1 MAIFALESAA
11 KTPHFEGSGLRVLR
25 WHVSHFSFPMS
36 NQRPLSFWQIW
47 NMSFGFLGIQFGWG
61 LQMANMSSIYQFLGV
76 EEKDIAILWLAAPL
90 TGLIVQPI
98 IGYYSDRTWTRLGR
112 RRPYFLFGA
121 IFASLAL
128 IAMPNSTVWWMAAG
142 LLWILDASVNVSM
155 EPFRAFVGDL
165 LPPKQR
171 KSGFAMQSLLIGL
184 GAVLSSAL
192 PFILT
197 EGFDVSKEATV
208 ESPIPPA
215 VKLAFYI
222 GAAVF
227 FAAVMVT
234 IVTTREH
241 PPADREAFERMK
253 REKSGLGHAFAEIFQ
268 GIGSMPKAMKE
279 LAVVQFFTWLALF
292 CMWIYFVP
300 GVGKKVYGGSPLG
313 LHDAAAEKLVEENQ
327 RVLPPAIALARAY
340 EAKKAEVAAARAQ
353 ASGGPWFQ
361 PLLKMFGLAKGDP
374 DPGESIDAAMLGQLI
389 RASSQA
395 AATPDPKELKSPLV
409 KSFAHALA
417 ANGVDSPASPGI
429 DAAASQLRDTLAAAR
444 RYQEGSAW
452 GGVCFSAYNLVAF
465 FFAFVLL
472 ALTKAF
478 SAKKIHLVCLA
489 VGAVGLIFA
498 AMAASPSHLLIAMI
512 GVGVAW
518 ASILSMPYAMLANV
532 IPGDKMGFYMGV
544 FNFFIVLPQ
553 ILASV
558 ALGKLVDKFLGG
570 DAMKAVLAGGIAM
583 AIASAAVLIVGE
595 ESEGGGPS
603 QA

>member
-1 MAIFALESAA
+1 MSRRPD
-11 KTPHFEGSGLRVLR
+11 THSPH
-25 WHVSHFSFPMS
+25 PMP

-128 IAMPNSTVWWMAAG
+128 IAMPNSSVWWVAAG

-197 EGFDVSKEATV
+197 EGFGVSKEATV

-222 GAAVF
+222 GAVVF
-227 FAAVMVT
+227 FSAVMVT
-234 IVTTREH
+234 ILTTKEY
-241 PPADREAFERMK
+241 PPEDMEAFERMK
-253 REKSGLGHAFAEIFQ
+253 KEKSGVRHAFAEIFQ

-300 GVGKKVYGGSPLG
+300 GVGKKVYGGYPLG
-313 LHDAAAEKLVEENQ
+313 LHDAAATKLVEDNP
-327 RVLPPAIALARAY
+327 RVQPAAIALARAY
-340 EAKKAEVAAARAQ
+340 EAKKSELAANR
-353 ASGGPWFQ
+353 SENKTGPWFQ
-361 PLLKMFGLAKGDP
+361 PLLKMFGLAKSEP
-374 DPGESIDAAMLGQLI
+374 DPGESIDAGILAELI
-389 RASSQA
+389 RGASV
-395 AATPDPKELKSPLV
+395 ATVAPDEKEAKSPLV

-417 ANGVDSPASPGI
+417 LHGIDSPASPGI
-429 DAAASQLRDTLAAAR
+429 DTAATQLRDTLAAAR

-472 ALTKAF
+472 ALTRF
-478 SAKKIHLVCLA
+478 LSAKKIHIASLA
-489 VGAVGLIFA
+489 IGAVGLIFA
-498 AMAASPSHLLIAMI
+498 ATASQPSHLLLAMI

-558 ALGKLVDKFLGG
+558 ALGKLVDRFLGG

-583 AIASAAVLIVGE
+583 AIASVAVLIVGE
-595 ESEGGGPS
+595 ESEGGGVARP
-603 QA
+603 